1 MSRLTKNSQ
10 IPVELVSAIPKSD
23 RILAW
28 ASHQGGLV
36 AVTDKNLVVTGEV
49 SPTLIPWSIALQAR
63 WEPPLLT
70 LVTQLDSQSVAA
82 TQTWTL
88 EEPGKIPSAVRD
100 RVTHTVVVDKA
111 YKLPN
116 AGNVRFVARRDGKD
130 VHWIAV
136 VDDLAATQSAAGAKD
151 VATALGELK
160 SIFGI

>member
-1 MSRLTKNSQ
+1 MSRLARNSQ
-10 IPVELVSAIPKSD
+10 IPVELLAAIPKSD

-28 ASHQGGLV
+28 AAYQGGLI
-36 AVTDKNLVVTGEV
+36 AVTDKNLVVTGE
-49 SPTLIPWSIALQAR
+49 SLPTLIPWSIALQAR
-63 WEPPLLT
+63 WEPPVLT
-70 LVTQLDSQSVAA
+70 LVTQLDSQSVSA

-111 YKLPN
+111 YNLPN
-116 AGNVRFVARRDGKD
+116 AGNVRFVARRDGKN
-130 VHWIAV
+130 VTWITV

-151 VATALGELK
+151 VAAAMSELK

>member
-10 IPVELVSAIPKSD
+10 IPVELVAVIPKAD

-28 ASHQGGLV
+28 AAYQGGLI
-36 AVTDKNLVVTGEV
+36 AVTDKNLVDSGELR
-49 SPTLIPWSIALQAR
+49 PTLIPWSIALQAR
-63 WEPPLLT
+63 WEPPVLT
-70 LVTQLDSQSVAA
+70 LVTQLDSQSIAVR
-82 TQTWTL
+82 QTWTL

-111 YKLPN
+111 YNLPN

-130 VHWIAV
+130 VTWITV